1 MHRAT
6 QQLEEVLKFSSFSLP
21 AFISYTI
28 LQRYV
33 TTVLVLNKKKKG
45 DNYRQ
50 FATAECIVRC

>member
-33 TTVLVLNKKKKG
+33 TAVLVLNKKKKG
-45 DNYRQ
+45 NNYRQ
-50 FATAECIVRC
+50 FATS